1 MVVHIFHRYMPAICH
16 IRLATNRLVVAGVGG
31 ALYYLPNESWFGDT
45 KLTSIP
51 KKPNPTNNYRH
62 KVSDCCLKGRVM
74 TQTSCHSPL
83 ILSLMS
89 FALGSQ
95 HYMAFLHALC
105 LPVIIMHSKVLFFP
119 LYLNTPPACMEDSF
133 LNWGDLS
140 PFARKPSAI
149 QKENL
154 LYLSPRKA

>member
-74 TQTSCHSPL
+74 TQTSCHSPFD
-83 ILSLMS
+83 SLPYVIRPWFS
-89 FALGSQ
+89 TLNGVFT
-95 HYMAFLHALC
+95 C
-105 LPVIIMHSKVLFFP
+105 TTPPVIIMHSKVLFFP
-119 LYLNTPPACMEDSF
+119 LYLYTPPFMEDSF

-140 PFARKPSAI
+140 PFACKLSAI

-154 LYLSPRKA
+154 LYLRPRKA